1 MKLLKF
7 NSVKAALIL
16 TIFYALVKVVL
27 MSSLTLLV
35 VSSTQEL
42 FRNVIFLVG
51 LYFLQAVFYGV
62 SEVTKYESG
71 CYLKLQLNLW
81 VDRHVASRSYGDYM
95 KKDTGEYASLYVN
108 DIPMIVTLLNQRFLT
123 ITYNIVLA
131 IFIII
136 ALYFIHWYM
145 FIMGLLVIFFMYLT
159 PIFFEKKLQKAILD
173 SQDAKE
179 NFLYRISE
187 QLQCFSVFFENSAF
201 NYYFKK
207 AAKICE
213 DYSFKICKADKI
225 GGILSSIL
233 DFISTILSLLSL
245 TVLSVLVINETVS
258 AGTLLSTLSL
268 MPALSASV
276 ASIMTAKTFYQSG
289 KSLFKSKFKNI
300 EKKYDAKFYKP
311 FYLKKHFKNDFKLSK
326 KSKCIEIN
334 SIQTQNLIVHYEGRD
349 IFINDCKF
357 EQSKKYALV
366 GASGCGK
373 STLLKTI
380 IGEIENYDGEILVNG
395 VEKSKNKNLLD
406 YIGYVNQNVY
416 LLNASLFENIVLER
430 SITRNQVQRVLDMVG
445 LCDFD
450 LDYQIEEN
458 GKNLSG
464 GQKQRIA
471 LARVLVEDK
480 KIIFLDEAT
489 ANLDN
494 ESALFIEELLLNSD
508 FMIVMIT
515 HHLRDEIKSKIN
527 KIVYLDKK
535 Q

>member
-187 QLQCFSVFFENSAF
+187 QLQCFSVFL
-201 NYYFKK
+201 
-207 AAKICE
+207 KIVHL
-213 DYSFKICKADKI
+213 II
-225 GGILSSIL
+225 I
-233 DFISTILSLLSL
+233 
-245 TVLSVLVINETVS
+245 
-258 AGTLLSTLSL
+258 
-268 MPALSASV
+268 
-276 ASIMTAKTFYQSG
+276 
-289 KSLFKSKFKNI
+289 
-300 EKKYDAKFYKP
+300 
-311 FYLKKHFKNDFKLSK
+311 LKKQQRYVKIIHL
-326 KSKCIEIN
+326 
-334 SIQTQNLIVHYEGRD
+334 
-349 IFINDCKF
+349 
-357 EQSKKYALV
+357 KYV
-366 GASGCGK
+366 K
-373 STLLKTI
+373 PIK
-380 IGEIENYDGEILVNG
+380 
-395 VEKSKNKNLLD
+395 
-406 YIGYVNQNVY
+406 
-416 LLNASLFENIVLER
+416 
-430 SITRNQVQRVLDMVG
+430 
-445 LCDFD
+445 
-450 LDYQIEEN
+450 
-458 GKNLSG
+458 
-464 GQKQRIA
+464 
-471 LARVLVEDK
+471 LVEYYH
-480 KIIFLDEAT
+480 
-489 ANLDN
+489 
-494 ESALFIEELLLNSD
+494 LF
-508 FMIVMIT
+508 
-515 HHLRDEIKSKIN
+515 
-527 KIVYLDKK
+527 
-535 Q
+535 